1 MSDKNV
7 TQITLLKFV
16 LPEADEEIKTSTQFA
31 VEHNGEALS
40 ILVSTDPLCPCCGEG
55 LKQDWAKNQPIW
67 LPHIFAT
74 NMQEAVQDTK
84 NGTTRRL
91 SGSTSHCHPRS
102 ESPITSSVMSQSYL
116 IFQRNM
122 CHAMCRGGDHCLADG
137 CTGVGKFYEPGGV
150 RQRWSTLTKG
160 RYLV

>member
-1 MSDKNV
+1 MPPNTPVVARQSPFGTRKHH
-7 TQITLLKFV
+7 I
-16 LPEADEEIKTSTQFA
+16 STRYAIQKIFHPSH
-31 VEHNGEALS
+31 VNPMWGM
-40 ILVSTDPLCPCCGEG
+40 PLCPCCGEG

-150 RQRWSTLTKG
+150 RQGWSTLTKG